1 MTPLHCPAEP
11 AIDLAPGTL
20 GEWEMPAAQL
30 SCGRAVSSGICV
42 IGGAAQTLTCLPNH
56 KVKVQKGI
64 RWLVYFGDGAVFGEA
79 HRPSNQVLMSSR
91 E

>member
-1 MTPLHCPAEP
+1 
-11 AIDLAPGTL
+11 
-20 GEWEMPAAQL
+20 MPAAQL

-42 IGGAAQTLTCLPNH
+42 IGGAAQTLTCLPNLPNH
-56 KVKVQKGI
+56 LVKVPKGI
-64 RWLVYFGDGAVFGEA
+64 RWLVYFGEVLSLDEA